1 MKHFHFLTQHENIS
15 CLPLTPPSMAA
26 SIETKTGWL
35 IALAR
40 RPDVRCE
47 GCTGHKCGYPSQPW
61 LRWINPLACSPDER
75 HIGPRRQRSLR
86 SFPVT
91 QRALSIV
98 SVGIFPHLASQPVS
112 PADLYGAAR
121 CDLLP
126 DGTSDGDRPPRRRVA
141 AACVRLLTRSFAKRL
156 CTCTFTV
163 CSESAILCAISLF

>member
-1 MKHFHFLTQHENIS
+1 MKKD
-15 CLPLTPPSMAA
+15 CARPLTHPQWQLQS
-26 SIETKTGWL
+26 
-35 IALAR
+35 R
-40 RPDVRCE
+40 
-47 GCTGHKCGYPSQPW
+47 
-61 LRWINPLACSPDER
+61 
-75 HIGPRRQRSLR
+75 RRQPDSLLSREALISDARAHWPQMRICHRSHGCDGSIHWPVPLMSATLGRDGSASLR
-86 SFPVT
+86 SFPVA
-91 QRALSIV
+91 QRALPIV
-98 SVGIFPHLASQPVS
+98 SVGISPHIASQPVS